1 MIKKKILDVVKMN
14 ELGMMISIIR
24 LDYKPKN
31 NEELATLIQEHFNVI
46 CTEKDII
53 NYENVMV
60 EEDFET
66 ESRRHSFFH
75 NFIR

>member
-1 MIKKKILDVVKMN
+1 MIKKKILETVKMS
-14 ELGMMISIIR
+14 ELGIMISVIR
-24 LDYKPKN
+24 LDYKPEN
-31 NEELATLIQEHFNVI
+31 NEELALMIQEYFNVI

-60 EEDFET
+60 KEDFET